1 MGLGGIHYH
10 TLRLVG
16 MDVSGIGSGLVP
28 IIELDIVAFKAV
40 HTVVVMQCI
49 SIFKE
54 ENTFLCVTCR
64 NVHMK
69 IQQPM
74 NVVWLFYKNLMLDV
88 LNSITTVDL
97 LRVILL

>member
-10 TLRLVG
+10 TLHLVG
-16 MDVSGIGSGLVP
+16 MDVSGIGFGLVT
-28 IIELDIVAFKAV
+28 IIELDIVASKAV

-64 NVHMK
+64 DAHMK

-74 NVVWLFYKNLMLDV
+74 NVVWRFYKSLMLDV
-88 LNSITTVDL
+88 
-97 LRVILL
+97 